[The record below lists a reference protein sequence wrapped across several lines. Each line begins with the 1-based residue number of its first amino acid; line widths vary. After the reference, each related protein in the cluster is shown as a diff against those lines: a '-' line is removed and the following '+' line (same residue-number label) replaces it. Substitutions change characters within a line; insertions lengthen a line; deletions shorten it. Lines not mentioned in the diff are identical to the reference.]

1 MDYRERFKSCGENVV
16 IGPNVFIEHPE
27 VMEVGDNVNFMANF
41 YMMARPQTCRIGN
54 NVSFFPNSF
63 IQGSPNRFIV
73 GDNVGFYP
81 GTYISLGGENGFLE
95 IGHTSH
101 FAAGCA
107 LYSAGGLTFGAY
119 NNVAAHSVFATV
131 QHDDNIL
138 DRPMAR
144 TGMSGPI
151 TIEED
156 VWIAANVTVSMNT
169 RIARG
174 CVIGANSVVT
184 RDTEPMGVY
193 VGAPAR
199 RLRNRGERK
208 AR

>member
-41 YMMARPQTCRIGN
+41 YMMAQPQTCRIGN

-81 GTYISLGGENGFLE
+81 GTYISLGGETGFLE

-107 LYSAGGLTFGAY
+107 LYAGGGLTFGAY
-119 NNVAAHSVFATV
+119 NNIAAHVVFASV

-156 VWIAANVTVSMNT
+156 VWIAANVTVAMNT

-174 CVIGANSVVT
+174 CVIGANAVVT